1 MNSHHESDL
10 EFSKLSNQELTSEVT
25 EDLLTELFMEI
36 RQEFETLYKIS
47 IERHHVVDLD
57 SSTSKKFS
65 RHWIFHL
72 PNRELF
78 SDARA
83 AGVFMKLLVARLE
96 TEQESGELKSRGHEL
111 LSKHLFVK
119 AEDSTDDDVKLV
131 RFIDLGVY
139 TRNRLFRLMGSTKF
153 GKRPDA
159 ALRIANA
166 NTFPF
171 PAEFCNAKFFLPEF
185 ITSSDKS
192 GCQDTE
198 IGSNELDYELFCK
211 SLNWE
216 DHATALESTLV
227 VPAHTT
233 KIGCPI
239 LPDVDGDLADN
250 GLQRLVLKAG
260 FRSWARQ
267 SALKSKR
274 SSCSHGKSPFPSLE
288 RFIRDTLARRKGLE
302 GSIYTF
308 SLGLHQPIPRT
319 ISYSMKGNRWCENI
333 GRAHKSN
340 NIIWNVHLIDRFCW
354 QSCHDPDCRGFRG
367 EHIGLPEEI
376 NNEIDDFFLDMELAL
391 LDINER
397 RAILEKT
404 DQGENLCSEQEF
416 DDPILEEAMCKLD
429 ISSL

>member
-1 MNSHHESDL
+1 M
-10 EFSKLSNQELTSEVT
+10 EFNKLSNQALTSEVT
-25 EDLLTELFMEI
+25 ESLLTELFMEI
-36 RQEFETLYKIS
+36 RQQFEILYKIS

-72 PNRELF
+72 PSGELF

-96 TEQESGELKSRGHEL
+96 MEQDSGEMKSRGHEL

-119 AEDSTDDDVKLV
+119 AEDSTDEDVKLV

-171 PAEFCNAKFFLPEF
+171 PAEFCNAKFYVPELM
-185 ITSSDKS
+185 TAGDES
-192 GCQDTE
+192 GCKDIKT
-198 IGSNELDYELFCK
+198 GSDSNELDYEQFCK

-227 VPAHTT
+227 VPAHIT

-239 LPDVDGDLADN
+239 LPDVAGDLAGN
-250 GLQRLVLKAG
+250 GQQKLVLEAG
-260 FRSWARQ
+260 FGSWAGQ
-267 SALKSKR
+267 LALKSKR

-288 RFIRDTLARRKGLE
+288 RFIVSTLARRKGLE
-302 GSIYTF
+302 GNICTF
-308 SLGLHQPIPRT
+308 SLGIHQPIPRT
-319 ISYSMKGNRWCENI
+319 ISYNMKGNRWCENI

-340 NIIWNVHLIDRFCW
+340 NIIWNVHLIDRVCW

-367 EHIGLPEEI
+367 EQIVLPEEI
-376 NNEIDDFFLDMELAL
+376 NSEIDDFFLDMELAL
-391 LDINER
+391 LDINES
-397 RAILEKT
+397 RAVCEKT
-404 DQGENLCSEQEF
+404 DQGEKLYSEQEF
-416 DDPILEEAMCKLD
+416 DDPILEEAMSKLD